1 MKPDGV
7 ATTPAEPTDDVVEPV
22 PEAAANEVQ
31 QGSSPSSP
39 QPEKPENE
47 GEQEG
52 ANSTLP
58 PPAKEVNGKFSK
70 PKDKTKALIKT
81 KPASTKATIT
91 TGAASRPTTTQ
102 SQVANGV
109 MKTASNT
116 ASKKPMSMTSEIKK
130 NAPVGASTQVKKV
143 PTAPRMQVKAAEQK
157 AVGSARPVPS
167 TNSGTR
173 KTVAASSSTLSKKP
187 VTGGS
192 NAVVKPKTTAP
203 RPATASA
210 AKASVSAAPIAA
222 SIPKTARPTVA
233 TASRP
238 TTSSAPVRPTA
249 AASKSTALRT
259 TVSAPSAAHSASSQP
274 SKVSTAIAA
283 KKDIKTTT
291 SAAARKPLASTTT
304 RSTATKASKPEPPKP
319 AKRLPTD
326 TKTSQ
331 PKMDETRQVPTRKV
345 PPSPRNTSSRPASG
359 KMAAEFGN
367 HKQGVS
373 SNLVSVK
380 RQTAKPTQS
389 VLPLVIKGKPLEEQS
404 SESVEP
410 SAILETTA
418 SVTTAA
424 IAPVESVI
432 EAQTPS
438 VELAQPDQHTSA
450 FVEGQGEGVQLPASE
465 PTNVD
470 IVSTKETTDAEP
482 LAIQSVADVPVLLMS
497 NSPTVVPESEKN
509 HDYMVIIPPMAQEM
523 TEQESAS
530 PCEVPITTQVPPK
543 DLEAVEKQEQVIRNF
558 DDEEEE
564 EKEGSQQVSL
574 SDMSGT
580 QPTEESRP
588 GSAGLAGSVW
598 RAGGL
603 PSEFD
608 SEDVSCSQQGAS
620 ELSAPGVLEGT
631 ESMDDLGEASLKG
644 ADGEGASAGSPDFEK
659 FPDIPVNED
668 EDDND
673 DEDDDDDDDEDRVDD
688 MEVGSEMTEDPHRQ
702 CNDNEDEDDDV
713 EMASEGVTESGLES
727 YGNADEDDLAEDYR
741 LDNLNRMQPSSIVP
755 TALSAANP
763 FADAWMQSLQPDPT
777 LDSIPSSN
785 PWQTYS
791 ELPNQPAAQAC
802 LDIGSAKTDL
812 SSPHPPALT
821 DPVPSSPQ
829 PSSEPAAE
837 MDMGLKPGL
846 ASHSQCISQ
855 SSTLLGT
862 ELAIHTCSNA
872 STPEELKDYSISPG
886 LENQKQP
893 LPASP
898 VPVALP
904 DIMQDLGIC
913 RSDRAG
919 SEHEEEEPE
928 TLPADDM
935 LAGLSTVTTSAPSS
949 HSSATGDEASD
960 TEGDMQISDPTE
972 PGSTG
977 NECFDGTQ
985 VVHSMSALVE
995 ECEEACV
1002 EMEGGGGSDTPQSA
1016 TSAASYGFECTTS
1029 NSNAQSTTESCIK
1042 SPGIFS
1048 LENEEQ
1054 LPDEAK
1060 DPSLIKELNLSP
1072 ACAPA
1077 DADLLDQQVE
1087 LRVSSEQQYML
1098 CEKVTEELPEPCSP
1112 EGTVPTETGL
1122 DSASSSEHQ
1131 QDLDLN
1137 APHPYYST
1145 ICEKTDSFLTGSD
1158 ICAQQQGKMPTVHTS
1173 RPPKHH
1179 SGLRVDHVTRLPTD
1193 LPPRMLNVGCG
1204 AQLRQL
1210 ERHQQQL
1217 EEIEQRREQQ
1227 NLRPEK
1233 QMEEGE
1239 GEKKEEKNRGEG
1251 ELEQKTMEEKGRELE
1266 EQRRDLLHL
1275 QIQQQQQELKQRQ
1288 QIMQW
1293 QQELEQQQQQSKH
1306 QNSHQKNLTTVLLS
1320 PSGLCTIYEALETSD
1335 AEEDFEDKMDL
1346 KEMVLKVKV
1355 ENECS
1360 PKERCS
1366 IPEAGSSSD
1375 NPDAP
1380 NPIQYH
1386 EGLTHSVA
1394 LDSPPLFGSSS
1405 PQQPSPLELDWSKK
1419 ADIVQQL
1426 INQTL
1431 LLNGDNCSPLLL
1443 LPGGAA
1449 GTLSPL
1455 EMSLWPSLP
1464 PLTPPSATVTSV
1476 SSFSAEISGSS
1487 PQGEWTVVE
1496 LETHH

>member
-22 PEAAANEVQ
+22 PEAAATEEQVQ
-31 QGSSPSSP
+31 QDSSPSSP
-39 QPEKPENE
+39 QPNKPENE

-70 PKDKTKALIKT
+70 PKDKTKAPMKT

-109 MKTASNT
+109 MKTASNG

-157 AVGSARPVPS
+157 AVTSARPVSS
-167 TNSGTR
+167 TSSGTR

-203 RPATASA
+203 RPATAPA
-210 AKASVSAAPIAA
+210 AKASVSAAPNAA
-222 SIPKTARPTVA
+222 PIPKTARPTVA

-238 TTSSAPVRPTA
+238 TTSSAPVRLTTT
-249 AASKSTALRT
+249 ASKSSALRT

-274 SKVSTAIAA
+274 SKVSTTIAA

-291 SAAARKPLASTTT
+291 SAVARKPLASTTT

-319 AKRLPTD
+319 VTAAKRLPTD

-345 PPSPRNTSSRPASG
+345 PPSPRNTSSRTASG
-359 KMAAEFGN
+359 KMATEFGN

-418 SVTTAA
+418 SVTSAA
-424 IAPVESVI
+424 IAPVESVV

-438 VELAQPDQHTSA
+438 VELAQPDQQTSA
-450 FVEGQGEGVQLPASE
+450 LVEGQGEGVQLPASE

-470 IVSTKETTDAEP
+470 IVSTKETTDADP

-497 NSPTVVPESEKN
+497 NPPPVVPESEKN
-509 HDYMVIIPPMAQEM
+509 HDYTATIPPMAQEM
-523 TEQESAS
+523 TEQESVTAS
-530 PCEVPITTQVPPK
+530 PCEVPAK
-543 DLEAVEKQEQVIRNF
+543 DLEIVEKQEQIIRNL

-564 EKEGSQQVSL
+564 EREGSQQVSL

-659 FPDIPVNED
+659 FPDILVNED
-668 EDDND
+668 DDND
-673 DEDDDDDDDEDRVDD
+673 DDDDDDDEDRVDD

-777 LDSIPSSN
+777 LDSSPSSN

-802 LDIGSAKTDL
+802 LDIGNAKTDL
-812 SSPHPPALT
+812 SSTQPPALT

-837 MDMGLKPGL
+837 MDMGIKPGL
-846 ASHSQCISQ
+846 ASHSQRISQ

-862 ELAIHTCSNA
+862 ELAIHTCSDA

-898 VPVALP
+898 IPVALP

-977 NECFDGTQ
+977 NECFDSTQ

-1077 DADLLDQQVE
+1077 DVDLLDQQGE
-1087 LRVSSEQQYML
+1087 LPVNSEQQYML
-1098 CEKVTEELPEPCSP
+1098 CEKVTEELPEPCSLG
-1112 EGTVPTETGL
+1112 GTVPTETGL

-1158 ICAQQQGKMPTVHTS
+1158 ICAQQQGKIPTVHTA

-1193 LPPRMLNVGCG
+1193 LPPRMPNAGCS

-1227 NLRPEK
+1227 NLRAEK

-1239 GEKKEEKNRGEG
+1239 GEKKEEKNQGEG
-1251 ELEQKTMEEKGRELE
+1251 ELEQKTWEEKERELE
-1266 EQRRDLLHL
+1266 EERRDLLHL

-1320 PSGLCTIYEALETSD
+1320 PSGLCTIYEALESSD
-1335 AEEDFEDKMDL
+1335 AEEDFEDKMES

-1360 PKERCS
+1360 PKERSS

-1375 NPDAP
+1375 NPDST

-1386 EGLTHSVA
+1386 EGLTHSLA